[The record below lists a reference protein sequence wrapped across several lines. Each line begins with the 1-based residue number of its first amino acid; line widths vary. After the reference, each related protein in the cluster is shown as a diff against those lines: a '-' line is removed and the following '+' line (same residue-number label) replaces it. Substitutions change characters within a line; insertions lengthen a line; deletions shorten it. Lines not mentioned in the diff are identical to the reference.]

1 MKKLLLGVAAGI
13 VGTVLATTAS
23 AQSGVTFDVLFNDT
37 ILAQGTNG
45 WTLGD
50 RFVLNDQLSRGG
62 EVVGRIGGVCTIID
76 VEGFAL
82 CNMTFVLP
90 DGEISG
96 QFLNSPPPEKTFAI
110 TGGTAAY
117 LGRPGY
123 GILIENGDGT
133 GTVTFHFAE

>member
-1 MKKLLLGVAAGI
+1 MKKLILGLTAGI
-13 VGTVLATTAS
+13 VGTVLATAAS
-23 AQSGVTFDVLFNDT
+23 GQSGATFDVVFNDT
-37 ILAQGTNG
+37 ILAQGTAG

-50 RFVLNDQLSRGG
+50 RFILNDELRRGG
-62 EVVGRIGGVCTIID
+62 ETVGRIGGVCTIID

-82 CNMTFVLP
+82 CTMTFVLP
-90 DGEISG
+90 DGEISC

-117 LGRPGY
+117 LARPGY

-133 GTVTFHFAE
+133 GTVTFHFVD